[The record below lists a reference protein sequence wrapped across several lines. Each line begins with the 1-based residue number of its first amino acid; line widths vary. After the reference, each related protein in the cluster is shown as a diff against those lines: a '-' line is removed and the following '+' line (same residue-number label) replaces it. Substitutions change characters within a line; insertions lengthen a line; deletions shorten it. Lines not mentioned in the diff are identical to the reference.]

1 MPAIAIKRWIK
12 RIVLVLVVMSVT
24 ILAIRIYDTQ
34 RGPKLELWHTFVPHD
49 MRAAEID
56 KANWADYIKAENN
69 LLMKFGLMLPRNW
82 NQEPRFH

>member
-1 MPAIAIKRWIK
+1 MTAIAIKRWIK

-56 KANWADYIKAENN
+56 KASWADYLKAENN
-69 LLMKFGLMLPRNW
+69 LFDEVRIKSLLLW
-82 NQEPRFH
+82 